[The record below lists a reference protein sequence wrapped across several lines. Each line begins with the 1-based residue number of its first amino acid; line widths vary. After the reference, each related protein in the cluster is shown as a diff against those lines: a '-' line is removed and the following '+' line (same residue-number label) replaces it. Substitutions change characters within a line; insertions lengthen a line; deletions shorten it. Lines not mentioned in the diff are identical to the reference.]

1 MESKRRFGD
10 RKDGRLIQSLAPFY
24 KFMPYIMPT
33 KNDACNQFE
42 DCIEIT
48 NTDRWLRQKR
58 LEGYKG
64 LGYLHLFIAAYIRMV
79 SMRPGIN
86 RFVAGRRI
94 YARNNIEVVL
104 TVRRSM
110 STTSNETTIKAVF
123 APTDT
128 IFDVY
133 RKMNEKIDEIKY
145 GDQDNNTEQVAG
157 ALLKLPRFLLRFA
170 IGCLRVMDYFGIIP
184 QKLLDASPFHGS
196 MIITDMG
203 SLGIPPIVH
212 HLYDFGNLPV
222 FCAFGC
228 KYRKNEIDLDGNLVQ
243 RKYVDFTVN
252 TDERICDGFYFA
264 TALKH
269 MKKYLQH
276 PERLDEPL
284 DEVVK
289 DVD

>member
-1 MESKRRFGD
+1 MIHSENRLAPRMVLIITNHEYRRKLEQTFQNFRIPIYYQCQGYGTAPSEMLDIFGLSGS
-10 RKDGRLIQSLAPFY
+10 GRLLTI
-24 KFMPYIMPT
+24 
-33 KNDACNQFE
+33 
-42 DCIEIT
+42 
-48 NTDRWLRQKR
+48 
-58 LEGYKG
+58 G
-64 LGYLHLFIAAYIRMV
+64 L
-79 SMRPGIN
+79 
-86 RFVAGRRI
+86 
-94 YARNNIEVVL
+94 
-104 TVRRSM
+104 
-110 STTSNETTIKAVF
+110 
-123 APTDT
+123 
-128 IFDVY
+128 
-133 RKMNEKIDEIKY
+133 
-145 GDQDNNTEQVAG
+145 
-157 ALLKLPRFLLRFA
+157 LPKFLLE
-170 IGCLRVMDYFGIIP
+170 V
-184 QKLLDASPFHGS
+184 SPFHGS
-196 MIITDMG
+196 IFFTSMG